1 MKQPSTQI
9 VAQRREPTNA
19 VGRAILD
26 FVSQVP
32 PGRTSVG
39 GDTATRAQAIADAAA
54 NRAGLTA
61 GSLAL
66 PPGPLGWLTVLP
78 ELVAVW
84 KIQAQMVSDIA
95 ATYGKQ
101 AVLGREQ
108 MLYCLFRHTA
118 AQAFR
123 DVVVR
128 AGDRLLFRHA
138 TLKGLEYLTQRIG
151 LSVSQRAIGKGM
163 SRWLP
168 LLGALGVGWYARFDT
183 RQVARTAIAMFSGD
197 VQVEIEEADAAAT
210 ATATVGRISEA

>member
-32 PGRTSVG
+32 PGRTSAG
-39 GDTATRAQAIADAAA
+39 GDVATRAQAIAEAAA

-95 ATYGKQ
+95 ATYGRQ

-128 AGDRLLFRHA
+128 AGDRLLFRRA

-183 RQVARTAIAMFSGD
+183 RQVARTAIAMFGSD
-197 VQVEIEEADAAAT
+197 MQVEIEEPDAT
-210 ATATVGRISEA
+210 AAETGTAGRISEV

>member
-39 GDTATRAQAIADAAA
+39 GDAATRAQTIADTAA

-128 AGDRLLFRHA
+128 AGDRLLFRRA

-197 VQVEIEEADAAAT
+197 VQVEVEEADAT
-210 ATATVGRISEA
+210 ATATVGRISKA